1 MANTDKLIQLNQLIQ
16 NSAVFS
22 AIDPAKQNEILNKL
36 PKLSERQL
44 DKITIEIQKADM
56 EITNQVKVIQAKQS
70 KAAEDAKK
78 IRDLLAKIEKSMIKE
93 NAKHEKEDSEI
104 QAEKILDQL
113 NEEKIEKPEVKKR
126 KKFLGIF

>member
-1 MANTDKLIQLNQLIQ
+1 MANTDKLLQLNQLIQ

-22 AIDPAKQNEILNKL
+22 AIDPTKQKEILDKL
-36 PKLSERQL
+36 PSLSDSQL
-44 DKITIEIQKADM
+44 DKIAVEIQKADM
-56 EITNQVKVIQAKQS
+56 EITNQVKVIKAKQS

-78 IRDLLAKIEKSMIKE
+78 IRDLLAKIEKNMIKE
-93 NAKHEKEDSEI
+93 NAIHEKEDSEK

-113 NEEKIEKPEVKKR
+113 NEEKIEKPKVKKR

>member
-1 MANTDKLIQLNQLIQ
+1 MTITEKLIQLNQIIQ
-16 NSAVFS
+16 NSPVFS
-22 AIDPAKQNEILNKL
+22 AIDPAKQKEILDKL
-36 PKLSERQL
+36 PTLSEKQL
-44 DKITIEIQKADM
+44 NTIGLEIQKADM

-70 KAAEDAKK
+70 KAAEDAEK

-93 NAKHEKEDSEI
+93 NAKHEKEDSEK

-113 NEEKIEKPEVKKR
+113 NEEKDEKSEVKKR